1 MALNTNFNVNP
12 YYDDYD
18 ENKLFLRMLFKP
30 GYAVQARELT
40 QLQTILQNQTSRF
53 GNHVFVNG
61 SLVSGGQTVV
71 QTANY
76 LNVSSAYAETTVN
89 INEFEGKT
97 IVDNPTNPTKQA
109 EVIKVYD
116 ENTTTGEPKT
126 LYIKQIIGNPFTDSE
141 TIQTLETNPVYANIA
156 SSGTGEAQIFSVN
169 EGIFY
174 YEGFFIKNLPQT
186 VALSKYTANTANVRV
201 GFEVGEVIVE
211 PASDTSLL
219 DPAQTASNY
228 QAPGSDRYK
237 IALTL
242 STRTLDSTDTTA
254 FIEFSQIQKGV
265 LTKEAKYPIYSV
277 LEETLARRTYDESG
291 NYTVRPF
298 TLSLETSANNSAYAN
313 VILSPGKAYIYGYET
328 ETISPTV
335 ITYEKPRTT
344 VSVGNKAVSADYGG
358 FVYAN
363 TIYGTPPIGGISL
376 VDLHCVSNSSIER
389 ATAAK
394 IANTKIGTAR
404 IKSIAYETA
413 TNSANANTYIY
424 RTYLFD
430 VSVSNVVTGYVNNT
444 INVTTI
450 QIANSVANWFSNVNN
465 AYAGGRFRISSGPGS
480 NEAPKTIINYNGTN
494 QTVTLSEPFITA
506 PVAANSG
513 VAANASTSAWTIDFD
528 FNDAKSMVVDAATP
542 KFAANIDERSKDTS
556 STFGDVVITDSQL
569 ESIVFPIGE
578 EYIANNSIT
587 DFVYSYKKLY
597 SGSGTGQTFNAG
609 GIATLALDTGEALA
623 SATSTLA
630 ELSNYAVVVTD
641 PTGTGYFPGQVLSS
655 DLYSISGNQLT
666 VTGAGSSFKA
676 NIIATIDVS
685 TSTQKNKTL
694 VNAAQNV
701 ATTSGTTR
709 NDVFGNGAVILFST
723 IGQVHILANNIV
735 KAPGATQQL
744 FISDVARINSIFD
757 FGSNEISTAN
767 LPTAVNV
774 TSRYTLDNGQR
785 DSFYDHASIRLK
797 SNNSP
802 PTGNLLVRFDHYTSS
817 GDGYFTVTSYPNYAD
832 IPVYTSTNQ
841 KQFKLRDCIDF
852 RPIRL
857 AATTQA
863 SANAITFSSSGK
875 IPVVGS
881 NINLDYEYYLPR
893 VDKVILNK
901 NKAFE
906 VIQGKPDL
914 FPVPPKDKTD
924 SMTLYTLVSPAYVSD
939 TAEISVI
946 YNDNKRYTMR
956 DIGAIEKR
964 VENLEYYTSLSMLE
978 QDTLNKQD
986 LTIRD
991 TTGLQRFKNGLITD
1005 SFKGHAIADVTK
1017 TDYNAAI
1024 DIRQNELRPTFNIS
1038 NHLLS
1043 FDGATSS
1050 GHSRKGPNITI
1061 GSTEVQFIDQ
1071 PKASKSIN
1079 VNPFNVVNFLGRIK
1093 LDPKSDTWIDVNQKA
1108 DVLVNIGGD
1117 KDAWQEIINRTGGAT
1132 QLEWDSWQNI
1142 SYGTPTTSTTLQAPG
1157 RGRRPQYAV
1166 TTTTQEIGQTRSGI
1180 SETLSVGTITRSV
1193 GNRVVDV
1200 SIIPYMRNR
1209 NVLFKGSNFKPE
1221 GTLYSFF
1228 DSTNVSKYV
1237 AKANRFILV
1246 RNKLTYNTAIGNFE
1260 TANIYNNL
1268 TNTVEGTCLTVQR
1281 SNKVLSVVSVNPSK
1295 AFNLANANL
1304 IGSTSTTSIRIA
1316 GYEHYSANANA
1327 ATVSTITLRVDASG
1341 SNNETLYANT
1351 ANSNTIYIVSGTGAG
1366 QERTMNAYN
1375 AVART
1380 ANVSVNWTTTPDNTS
1395 IYSIG
1400 NLETTRNG
1408 RLAGIFFIPT
1418 GTFRVGEKRFRLIDN
1433 QSGDLGAST
1442 SNGDASFFA
1451 QGLLQTKE
1459 ETIISATVPEIE
1471 RVAVTDER
1479 VITESTTTKVV
1490 VGYVDPLAQTFLI
1503 SPVIHN
1509 QGIYLEKI
1517 RLCFEEK
1524 DDNVPVTLQIRPAVN
1539 GYPSSAVVYPFSTV
1553 TLTPD
1558 LVNLTSVPDFDN
1570 PANYTEFVFDSP
1582 VYMQPGEHSFVLIA
1596 NSNKYKVWVAEKGT
1610 KDVKSQTVISEQP
1623 YGGSLFLSQNG
1634 STGVADQNA
1643 DMMFRMYRSQF
1654 DSSATAY
1661 FNVNNPTANVP
1672 YDLAFLSTSDVVL
1685 GNTSIVYSFNSEKST
1700 GGMAGYQSIIPLE
1713 NYEMND
1719 GYGRRV
1725 LNPTTGNN
1733 TFILK
1738 ATMATTNPDI
1748 SPLIDSSRMDIIAI
1762 ENLINDLPLTNDSI
1776 IIANTGS
1783 LLTNDGFYQLSV
1795 SGGGGSGATV
1805 YANVV
1810 GGQISRAWVLP
1821 GNGGSGYT
1829 TSPTINVFA
1838 SAVTTG
1844 DGLTGASGY
1853 TGNMVVGT
1861 STKGVSIT
1869 VNGEDS
1875 KTGGNGKVRYM
1886 TRSVTLADGFESGD
1900 LRVYLTAYRPPGTN
1914 IYVYYKIL
1922 SSSDSDQ
1929 FDNKNYQL
1937 MTELTGTNNF
1947 VSTNTFD
1954 YRELTFAP
1962 GINNQANN
1970 SVTYASGA
1978 SSFDR
1983 FKTFSIK
1990 VVMSG
1995 ESTTDVPKIRDLRA
2009 IALPRG

>member
-18 ENKLFLRMLFKP
+18 EDKLFLRMLFKP

-40 QLQTILQNQTSRF
+40 QLQTILQNQTERF

-76 LNVSSAYAETTVN
+76 LNVSSSYAETTVN

-97 IVDNPTNPTKQA
+97 IVDNAANPTKRA
-109 EVIKVYD
+109 EVVKVYD
-116 ENTTTGEPKT
+116 ENTTTNEPKT
-126 LYIKQIIGNPFTDSE
+126 IYIKQIYGNPFTDSE
-141 TIQTLETNPVYANIA
+141 TIQTLETNPVYANISTSA
-156 SSGTGEAQIFSVN
+156 TGTAQLFSVN

-237 IALTL
+237 IVLTL

-254 FIEFSQIQKGV
+254 FIEISQIQKGT
-265 LTKEAKYPIYSV
+265 LTKEAKYPLYSV
-277 LEETLARRTYDESG
+277 LEDTLARRTYDESG

-363 TIYGTPPIGGISL
+363 TIYGTPPIGGTSL
-376 VDLHCVSNSSIER
+376 VDLHCVSNNSIER

-465 AYAGGRFRISSGPGS
+465 AYAGARFRISSGPGS

-723 IGQVHILANNIV
+723 IGQVHILANNVV
-735 KAPGATQQL
+735 KTPGAEQQL
-744 FISDVARINSIFD
+744 FISDVVRINSVFD

-767 LPTAVNV
+767 LPTATNV
-774 TSRYTLDNGQR
+774 TARYTLDTGQR
-785 DSFYDHASIRLK
+785 DSFYDHASIKLK
-797 SNNSP
+797 SNNTP

-817 GDGYFTVTSYPNYAD
+817 GDGYFIVTSYPDYSD
-832 IPVYTSTNQ
+832 IPIYTSTNQ
-841 KQFKLRDCIDF
+841 KQFNLRDCIDF

-881 NINLDYEYYLPR
+881 NINLDYQYYLPR

-901 NKAFE
+901 NKTFE
-906 VIQGKPDL
+906 VIQGKPSSS
-914 FPVPPKDKTD
+914 PVPPKDKTD
-924 SMTLYTLVSPAYVSD
+924 SMTLYVLYSPAYVSD
-939 TAEISVI
+939 TAEVSVV

-964 VENLEYYTSLSMLE
+964 VENLEYYTSLSLLE

-986 LTIRD
+986 LSIRD

-1005 SFKGHAIADVTK
+1005 SFKGHAIADITK
-1017 TDYNAAI
+1017 TDYNASI
-1024 DIRQNELRPTFNIS
+1024 DIKENELRPSFNIS

-1043 FDGATSS
+1043 FDGASSS
-1050 GHSRKGPNITI
+1050 GHRRKGPNITI

-1079 VNPFNVVNFLGRIK
+1079 VNPFNVINYLGRIE

-1117 KDAWQEIINRTGGAT
+1117 KDAWQEIIDRIGGAT
-1132 QLEWDSWQNI
+1132 QLEWDSWQNV
-1142 SYGTPTTSTTLQAPG
+1142 SYGKQTTSYSRTYERTSHPNGRQLAILDNTTVSQDVS
-1157 RGRRPQYAV
+1157 QV
-1166 TTTTQEIGQTRSGI
+1166 RSGV
-1180 SETLSVGTITRSV
+1180 SSTLSVGTITRSI
-1193 GNRVVDV
+1193 GDRIVDV

-1209 NVLFKGSNFKPE
+1209 NVLFTGSNFKPE
-1221 GTLYSFF
+1221 STMYSFF

-1237 AKANRFILV
+1237 ARANRFLL
-1246 RNKLTYNTAIGNFE
+1246 NGNNLQYRTE
-1260 TANIYNNL
+1260 MGNPESANIRNNL
-1268 TNTVEGTCLTVQR
+1268 TSTVNGTCLVVKT
-1281 SNKVLSVVSVNPSK
+1281 SNDSIFVASVNPTTS
-1295 AFNLANANL
+1295 FDVANANL
-1304 IGSTSTTSIRIA
+1304 IGTSTSTSVRIR
-1316 GYEHYSANANA
+1316 GYEHYSGNANA
-1327 ATVSTITLRVDASG
+1327 ATVSTITLRLDASD
-1341 SNNETLYANT
+1341 SNNQTLYANT

-1375 AVART
+1375 AITRT
-1380 ANVSVNWTTTPDNTS
+1380 ANVSVNWTTTPDSTS

-1400 NLETTRNG
+1400 NLRTT
-1408 RLAGIFFIPT
+1408 LAGDVAGVFFIPT

-1433 QSGDLGAST
+1433 QSGDLGSSAT
-1442 SNGDASFFA
+1442 NGDASFFA

-1459 ETIISATVPEIE
+1459 DTIISATVPQIE
-1471 RVAVTDER
+1471 RVAVQDER
-1479 VITESTTTKVV
+1479 VITQSTTTKVV
-1490 VGYVDPLAQTFLI
+1490 VGYVDPLAQTFLV
-1503 SPVIHN
+1503 SPVVHN

-1524 DDNVPVTLQIRPAVN
+1524 DDDVPVTLQLRPAVN

-1558 LVNLTSVPDFDN
+1558 KVNLTSTPDFDDSTK
-1570 PANYTEFVFDSP
+1570 YTDFVFDSP
-1582 VYMQPGEHSFVLIA
+1582 VYVQPGEHSFVLIA
-1596 NSNKYKVWVAEKGT
+1596 NSNKYKVWVAEKGST
-1610 KDVKSQTVISEQP
+1610 DVKSQTLISEQP

-1634 STGVADQNA
+1634 STWVADNNI

-1654 DSSATAY
+1654 DSTATAY
-1661 FNVNNPTANVP
+1661 FNVNKPSASVP
-1672 YDLAFLSTSDVVL
+1672 YDLIFLSTSDVVL
-1685 GNTSIVYSFNSEKST
+1685 GNTSIAYSFNSEKST
-1700 GGMAGYQSIIPLE
+1700 GGMAGYESIIPLE
-1713 NYEMND
+1713 NYYTND

-1725 LNPTTGNN
+1725 LNPATGNN
-1733 TFILK
+1733 TFIVK
-1738 ATMATTNPDI
+1738 ATLSTTNPDI
-1748 SPLIDSSRMDIIAI
+1748 SPLIDSSRMDIIAV
-1762 ENLINDLPLTNDSI
+1762 ENLINDMPLTNDTI
-1776 IIANTGS
+1776 IIANTGVS
-1783 LLTNDGFYQLSV
+1783 MQDGIYNLDI
-1795 SGGGGSGATV
+1795 SGGNGSGATV

-1810 GGQISRAWVLP
+1810 GGQISRTWVV
-1821 GNGGSGYT
+1821 NGGSGYT
-1829 TSPTINVFA
+1829 TTPTINLFA
-1838 SAVTTG
+1838 STAVS
-1844 DGLTGASGY
+1844 ASGY
-1853 TGNMVVGT
+1853 VGAMCVGA
-1861 STKGVSIT
+1861 SSNGASIT
-1869 VNGEDS
+1869 INGEDA
-1875 KTGGNGKVRYM
+1875 KLGGNGKTRYM

-1922 SSSDSDQ
+1922 SGSDSDQ

-1937 MTELTGTNNF
+1937 MTELTGTNSF

-1970 SVTYASGA
+1970 SVTYASGS

-1995 ESTTDVPKIRDLRA
+1995 TDTTDVPKIRDLRA

>member
-40 QLQTILQNQTSRF
+40 QLQTILQKQTERF

-76 LNVSSAYAETTVN
+76 LNVSSSYAETTVN

-97 IVDNPTNPTKQA
+97 IVDNATNPTKRA
-109 EVIKVYD
+109 EVIKATD

-126 LYIKQIIGNPFTDSE
+126 LFVKQVYGNPFTDSE
-141 TIQTLETNPVYANIA
+141 TIQTLETNPVFANIA
-156 SSGTGEAQIFSVN
+156 SSGTGSSQMFSVN

-237 IALTL
+237 IVLTL

-254 FIEFSQIQKGV
+254 FIEISQIQKGV
-265 LTKEAKYPIYSV
+265 LTKEAKYPLYSV

-389 ATAAK
+389 ASAAK

-430 VSVSNVVTGYVNNT
+430 VNVNNT
-444 INVTTI
+444 ITGFVDTSVNVSTI
-450 QIANSVANWFSNVNN
+450 RISNLLNNFYSNANN
-465 AYAGGRFRISSGPGS
+465 AYAGSRFRITAGPGS
-480 NEAPKTIINYNGTN
+480 NEAPKTILSYDSGG
-494 QTVTLSEPFITA
+494 QHVTLSEPFLTL
-506 PVAANSG
+506 PTT
-513 VAANASTSAWTIDFD
+513 ASTWTIDFD

-542 KFAANIDERSKDTS
+542 KFAANIDERSKDAS

-774 TSRYTLDNGQR
+774 TSRYTLDTGQR

-881 NINLDYEYYLPR
+881 NINLDYQYYLPR

-906 VIQGKPDL
+906 VVQGKPDL

-1024 DIRQNELRPTFNIS
+1024 DIRQNELRPSFNIS

-1079 VNPFNVVNFLGRIK
+1079 VNPFNVVNFLGRIE

-1132 QLEWDSWQNI
+1132 QLEWDSWQNV
-1142 SYGTPTTSTTLQAPG
+1142 SYGTPKSSTTLEAPG
-1157 RGRRPQYAV
+1157 SGRRPQYAV
-1166 TTTTQEIGQTRSGI
+1166 TTTSQNIGQTRSGI
-1180 SETLSVGTITRSV
+1180 SETLSVGTITRSL
-1193 GNRVVDV
+1193 GDRIVDV

-1209 NVLFKGSNFKPE
+1209 NVLFTGSNFKPE
-1221 GTLYSFF
+1221 TILYSFF

-1237 AKANRFILV
+1237 ARANRFLLNDNNLQYRTEV
-1246 RNKLTYNTAIGNFE
+1246 GNAE
-1260 TANIYNNL
+1260 TANIRNNL
-1268 TNTVEGTCLTVQR
+1268 TSTVDGTCLIIKT
-1281 SNKVLSVVSVNPSK
+1281 SNDSIFAVSVNPTT
-1295 AFNLANANL
+1295 AFNVANANL
-1304 IGSTSTTSIRIA
+1304 IGISTSTSVRIK
-1316 GYEHYSANANA
+1316 GYEHYSGNANA
-1327 ATVSTITLRVDASG
+1327 ATAGTITLRIDASG
-1341 SNNETLYANT
+1341 SNNQTLYANT
-1351 ANSNTIYIVSGTGAG
+1351 TNSNTIYIVSGTGAG
-1366 QERTMNAYN
+1366 QERTMNTYN
-1375 AVART
+1375 TVTRT
-1380 ANVSVNWTTTPDNTS
+1380 ANVSTNWDTIPDSTS

-1400 NLETTRNG
+1400 NPGTTLAG
-1408 RLAGIFFIPT
+1408 DVAGIFFIPT
-1418 GTFRVGEKRFRLIDN
+1418 GIFRVGEKRFRLIDN

-1459 ETIISATVPEIE
+1459 EVIISATVPQIE
-1471 RVAVTDER
+1471 RVAVTDDR
-1479 VITESTTTKVV
+1479 VITQTTTTKVV
-1490 VGYVDPLAQTFLI
+1490 VGYVDPLAQTFLV
-1503 SPVIHN
+1503 SPVVHN

-1517 RLCFEEK
+1517 RLCFETK
-1524 DDNVPVTLQIRPAVN
+1524 DDDVPVTLQLRPAVN

-1558 LVNLTSVPDFDN
+1558 KVKTTSVPDFDD
-1570 PANYTEFVFDSP
+1570 ASRYTDFVFDSP
-1582 VYMQPGEHSFVLIA
+1582 VYVQPGEHSFVLIA
-1596 NSNKYKVWVAEKGT
+1596 NSNKYNVWVAEKGST
-1610 KDVKSQTVISEQP
+1610 DVKSQTLISEQP

-1634 STGVADQNA
+1634 STWVADQNA
-1643 DMMFRMYRSQF
+1643 DMMFRAFRSQF

-1661 FNVNNPTANVP
+1661 FNVNKPSASVP
-1672 YDLAFLSTSDVVL
+1672 YDLVFLSTSDVVL
-1685 GNTSIVYSFNSEKST
+1685 GNTSIAYSFNSEKST
-1700 GGMAGYQSIIPLE
+1700 GGMAGYESIIPLE

-1748 SPLIDSSRMDIIAI
+1748 SPLIDSSRLDIIAI

-1795 SGGGGSGATV
+1795 SGGGGSSATV